1 MSARH
6 ALLIGINKYPLV
18 EHANL
23 RGCVNDVTVMASIL
37 EDRFGF
43 PAGNLRVLRDEEAT
57 ESNVRRAMDEL
68 EERIGPGDVAVFFYA
83 GHGSRVLVNRDPK
96 SFNES
101 IVPHDSGRGSHPN
114 RDIHDEE
121 IDAWVQRLNA
131 KTPHVT
137 LILDCCHSVVL
148 TRDAFG
154 ENGRGIAADER
165 LTPMFHAAGAAPAV
179 EIGGRQSVVLVAACQ
194 GHEQAYE
201 YRVYEGGRV
210 LRHGAMTYFLSRAL
224 SRATGPVT
232 WRQLFSTLQPA
243 LNAEYSRQHPQ
254 LWGRLDTLVF
264 GTREVRPQA
273 HLRLVEVRQGEVE
286 LSGGAAHGVTE
297 GSLWRIHEPHPT
309 NAWATSAGLPEVARA
324 RIVSVSASTS
334 TGRRRRP
341 RSTMKAR
348 PTGCSPCL
356 WMARRP
362 PAPKRATR

>member
-1 MSARH
+1 MPARH
-6 ALLIGINKYPLV
+6 ALLIGINSYPLV

-23 RGCVNDVTVMASIL
+23 RGCVNDVTLMASIL
-37 EDRFGF
+37 EERFGF
-43 PAGNLRVLRDEEAT
+43 PAENLRVLRDEEAT
-57 ESNVRRAMDEL
+57 ESSIRRAMDEL
-68 EERIGPGDVAVFFYA
+68 EERLGEDDVAVFFYA
-83 GHGSRVLVNRDPK
+83 GHGSRVLVRRDPK

-154 ENGRGIAADER
+154 ESGRGIAADER
-165 LTPMFHAAGAAPAV
+165 LTPVFQVAGAAPAV
-179 EIGGRQSVVLVAACQ
+179 EVGGRQSVVLVAACQ

-201 YRVYEGGRV
+201 YRVYEGGQV

-224 SRATGPVT
+224 SRTTGPVT

-254 LWGRLDTLVF
+254 LWAASTRSSSGPGRCVRSRTCASWRSAKTKWSFQVGRL
-264 GTREVRPQA
+264 
-273 HLRLVEVRQGEVE
+273 
-286 LSGGAAHGVTE
+286 TE
-297 GSLWRIHEPHPT
+297 
-309 NAWATSAGLPEVARA
+309 SA
-324 RIVSVSASTS
+324 
-334 TGRRRRP
+334 
-341 RSTMKAR
+341 KAR
-348 PTGCSPCL
+348 SGESTRLIPPMPGRLPPACPSWPGYGSSPCP
-356 WMARRP
+356 RQP
-362 PAPKRATR
+362 PRAVLPKAVLPKALRSSWWASGRSSRSITCRLPR